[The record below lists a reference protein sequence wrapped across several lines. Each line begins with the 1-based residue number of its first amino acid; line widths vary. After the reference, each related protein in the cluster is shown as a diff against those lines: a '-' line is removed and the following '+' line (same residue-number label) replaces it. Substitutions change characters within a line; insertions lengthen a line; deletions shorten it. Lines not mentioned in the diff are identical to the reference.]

1 MSIEKEKMFTEALS
15 NCSCCPRNCGV
26 NRLKGKVSFCGIDAT
41 IPVAYT
47 GLYGGE
53 EPPISSVNGSGAIFF
68 EGCNLHCVFC
78 QNHQISQDFG
88 RIPTK
93 IHTVH
98 SLALAMLKLQKEGAH
113 NINFVSPS
121 HVALQMAD
129 AIVLA
134 KEEGLSIPI
143 VYNSNG
149 YDSVE
154 TLKKIA
160 GLVDIYLPDIKYMD
174 NTLGKRYSNVDDYA
188 TMIPKVIEE
197 MYNQVGLLKTDKKGV
212 ATKGLLVRH
221 LILPGLLENSKKCL
235 KFLSEVSLELNVS
248 LMSQYSPLHKACE
261 FPEINRT
268 LTKDEYDEMVE
279 YAVSIG
285 LENVF
290 IQELQSKEEG
300 LPDFNLKEP
309 FQFDNH

>member
-1 MSIEKEKMFTEALS
+1 MFIQALS

-26 NRLKGKVSFCGIDAT
+26 NRLKGKISFCGIDAT
-41 IPVAYT
+41 IPVAHR
-47 GLYGGE
+47 GLYFGE
-53 EPPISSVNGSGAIFF
+53 EPPISGINGSGAIFF

-78 QNHQISQDFG
+78 QNYQISQDFR
-88 RIPTK
+88 RIPTQ
-93 IHTVH
+93 ILSVNA
-98 SLALAMLKLQKEGAH
+98 LALEMLKLQNEGAH

-129 AIVLA
+129 AIILA
-134 KEEGLSIPI
+134 KEQGLTIPI

-149 YDSVE
+149 YDSID
-154 TLKKIA
+154 TLKKLA

-174 NTLGKRYSNVDDYA
+174 NALGKRYSNVSDYA
-188 TMIPKVIEE
+188 TIIPNVIGE
-197 MYNQVGLLKTDKKGV
+197 MYNQVGTLKMNKKGI
-212 ATKGLLVRH
+212 ATTGLLVRH
-221 LILPGLLENSKKCL
+221 LILPGLLYNSKKCL
-235 KFLSEVSLELNVS
+235 KLLSEVSLDLHVS
-248 LMSQYSPLHKACE
+248 LMSQYSPLYKACE
-261 FPEINRT
+261 FPEISRT
-268 LTKDEYDEMVE
+268 LTKDEYNEMVA

-309 FQFDNH
+309 FQFDNG